1 MCVCSRVW
9 LSYSVGYAA
18 QTLGAGPLRRLQVQR
33 WRTPLMSVRAWL
45 CMSPPLARAC
55 MAPVPRLLSEY
66 GPHGQPCA
74 LSYSNHDW
82 TDRYRDTPH
91 TVML

>member
-1 MCVCSRVW
+1 MYVCVEVW

-45 CMSPPLARAC
+45 CKSLLLVARVHGTGPPSTL
-55 MAPVPRLLSEY
+55 
-66 GPHGQPCA
+66 
-74 LSYSNHDW
+74 
-82 TDRYRDTPH
+82 
-91 TVML
+91 